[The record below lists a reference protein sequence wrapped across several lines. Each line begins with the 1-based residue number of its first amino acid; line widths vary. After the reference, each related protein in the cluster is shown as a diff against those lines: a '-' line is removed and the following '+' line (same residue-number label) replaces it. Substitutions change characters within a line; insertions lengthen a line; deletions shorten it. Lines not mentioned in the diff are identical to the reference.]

1 MLGGFFMDCT
11 TKQQVLNL
19 LKTARGQIAGIIK
32 MVEEDRYCV
41 DISKQILAVQAQLKK
56 TNLKIIDQHIKHCVK
71 EAFAQGNGD
80 EKVEEIIE
88 LIDKY
93 AK

>member
-1 MLGGFFMDCT
+1 MGYKSSKDSLRSD
-11 TKQQVLNL
+11 
-19 LKTARGQIAGIIK
+19 RWHYK

-41 DISKQILAVQAQLKK
+41 DVSNQILSVQALLKK

-71 EAFAQGNGD
+71 QAFSEGEVAGNK
-80 EKVEEIIE
+80 KVDEIIK
-88 LIDKY
+88 LLDKY